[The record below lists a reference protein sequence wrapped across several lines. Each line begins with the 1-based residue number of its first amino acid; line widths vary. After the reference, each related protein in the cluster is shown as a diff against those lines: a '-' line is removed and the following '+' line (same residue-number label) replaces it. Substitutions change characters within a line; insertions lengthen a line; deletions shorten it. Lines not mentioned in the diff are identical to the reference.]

1 MTRYGL
7 RARVISLTLA
17 PTLIIGLLLTAF
29 FSFNRY
35 HDLETQVINSGLNI
49 VEPLAIA
56 SEDGLRNNSREAVR
70 RIISFAHRKNSKF
83 VRSIAV
89 FDYKHDLFVTSN
101 FHPNFESLTFPKQE
115 PIPLLLTSDLR
126 DNTLILRAPVISEAG
141 LTATLEGQSTT
152 PALGYV
158 SIELDLS
165 SLRLQ
170 QYQEIF
176 AAALV
181 LLVGLG
187 LSAVF
192 AYRLMYDV
200 TRPISHMKN
209 MVDRIRRGHLDV
221 RIEGK
226 MHGELDSLKNG
237 INAMAVSLS
246 EYHVEMQHSIDQ
258 ATSDLRETLEQLEI
272 QNVELDIAKKRAQE
286 AARVKSEFLAN
297 MSHEL
302 RTPLNG
308 VIGFTRQM
316 LKTKLTNSQTDY
328 LQTIERSANNLL
340 NIINDILDFSKLE
353 AGKLA
358 LENIPFEFQESL
370 EEVVSLQATSA
381 HEKGLELTLKV
392 DPKIPAGLAGDP
404 LRIQQVLTNLVGNS
418 IKFTERGNIDISVE
432 LRSQRDDVVELQFM
446 VRDTG
451 IGISE
456 RQQAQLFQAF
466 SQADASISRRYGGTG
481 LGLVITQKLV
491 SQMGG
496 EISLT
501 SRLHQGSTFWFT
513 LRLHVTDMPVSDLIE
528 AQTLAQRQL
537 LLIEP
542 NMQAGSILQQM
553 LASEGII
560 VTHRTT
566 LPEEG
571 EHFDYERFNYRSS
584 IKGEYDCYDYVLLN
598 LSPSHENTIGDV
610 EMMVERLMAYA
621 PHVVLG
627 MPSTALALSD
637 HLIQKYQ
644 VHCITK
650 PLSRRK
656 LLQTLAANQEALPI
670 LEPNTPV
677 STDKLPLTVMA
688 VDDNPANLKLITALL
703 KERVEQ
709 VITCSNGED
718 AVAQAEHQ
726 HFDMIL
732 MDIQMP
738 KMDGVTASKAIK
750 KLPLNEQTPVIAV
763 TAHAM
768 LGERDRLL
776 KAGMDD
782 YLTKPIE
789 EHVLQQVLM
798 HWNPNAT
805 VQELEK
811 LDLSVHTTPDVPS
824 TPSASDSQI
833 VIDWPAALKQSANK
847 ASLAKEMLQMLV
859 DYIPEVN
866 SVVEQAL
873 TGDGDEEARE
883 NLIHHVHK
891 LHGSSSYCGVPR
903 LKSICATLEKALRS
917 DASIEEVE
925 PELFELQDEMEKVTE
940 ASAHYLTLN

>member
-7 RARVISLTLA
+7 RARVITLTLA
-17 PTLIIGLLLTAF
+17 PTLIIGLLLSAF

-35 HDLETQVINSGLNI
+35 QDLEGQVVNTGTSII
-49 VEPLAIA
+49 EPLAIA
-56 SEDGLRNNSREAVR
+56 SESGMKLESRESVR
-70 RIISFAHRKNSKF
+70 QLISYAHRKNSKL

-89 FDYKHDLFVTSN
+89 FDERHELFVTSN
-101 FHPNFESLTFPKQE
+101 FHPDFESLTYPKDK
-115 PIPLLLTSDLR
+115 PIPHLSSSNLL
-126 DNTLILRAPVISEAG
+126 DNTLILRTPIIA
-141 LTATLEGQSTT
+141 EGQYINS
-152 PALGYV
+152 ANGQSQANQAIGYIA
-158 SIELDLS
+158 IELDLS

-170 QYQEIF
+170 QYQEVF
-176 AAALV
+176 SAFLV
-181 LLVGLG
+181 LILGLG
-187 LSAVF
+187 LSGVF
-192 AYRLMYDV
+192 AFRLMHDV
-200 TRPISHMKN
+200 TQPITHMKN

-316 LKTKLTNSQTDY
+316 LKTHLSTSQTDY

-340 NIINDILDFSKLE
+340 SIINDILDFSKLE

-358 LENIPFEFQESL
+358 LENIPFEFQASL
-370 EEVVSLQATSA
+370 EEVVNLQATNA
-381 HEKGLELTLKV
+381 HEKGLELTLKI
-392 DPKIPAGLAGDP
+392 DPKVPPGVVGDP
-404 LRIQQVLTNLVGNS
+404 LRIQQILTNLVGNS

-432 LRSQRDDVVELQFM
+432 LRSQSEDSIELQFM

-513 LRLHVTDMPVSDLIE
+513 LRLSTTDMPMTELIE
-528 AQTLAQRQL
+528 TQCLQDKQL

-542 NMQAGSILQQM
+542 NMQAASITQQI
-553 LASEGII
+553 LTQEGLV
-560 VTHRTT
+560 VT
-566 LPEEG
+566 
-571 EHFDYERFNYRSS
+571 YRSVMPDES
-584 IKGEYDCYDYVLLN
+584 TSYDYVLLN
-598 LSPSHENTIGDV
+598 LAANQEYQFDTVSGWAIGAKKIAQNV
-610 EMMVERLMAYA
+610 II
-621 PHVVLG
+621 G
-627 MPSTALALSD
+627 TPSTELALGEQLMKEVD
-637 HLIQKYQ
+637 VQ
-644 VHCITK
+644 CITK
-650 PLSRRK
+650 PLSRKK
-656 LLQTLAANQEALPI
+656 LLQTLISNQAPTLIAPAIETHS
-670 LEPNTPV
+670 EE
-677 STDKLPLTVMA
+677 KLPLTVLA

-703 KERVEQ
+703 KERVET
-709 VITCSNGED
+709 VISCTSGQKAIDKAKETP
-718 AVAQAEHQ
+718 
-726 HFDMIL
+726 FDIIF

-738 KMDGVTASKAIK
+738 QMDGVTACKNIK
-750 KLPLNEQTPVIAV
+750 ELANNANTPVIAV

-768 LGERDRLL
+768 VGERDRLL
-776 KAGMDD
+776 EAGMDD

-789 EHVLQQVLM
+789 EHVLQQVLI
-798 HWNPNAT
+798 HWSPT
-805 VQELEK
+805 SEVEHIEK
-811 LDLSVHTTPDVPS
+811 IDPAHPAVSAEVDNSSV
-824 TPSASDSQI
+824 SDSEANVHKNI
-833 VIDWPAALKQSANK
+833 IIDWQAAMKQAANK
-847 ASLAKEMLQMLV
+847 EDLARDMLQMLV
-859 DYIPEVN
+859 DFIPEVYEAAEKAIED
-866 SVVEQAL
+866 SDYPVEAL
-873 TGDGDEEARE
+873 THI
-883 NLIHHVHK
+883 IHK
-891 LHGSSSYCGVPR
+891 MHGSSSYSGVPR
-903 LKSICATLEKALRS
+903 LKSVCATIEKELRS
-917 DASIEEVE
+917 GTSVEDIE
-925 PELFELQDEMEKVTE
+925 PELFELQDELDKVQAT
-940 ASAHYLTLN
+940 AIHYLKPTKT

>member
-7 RARVISLTLA
+7 RARVITLTLA
-17 PTLIIGLLLTAF
+17 PTLIIGLLLSAF

-35 HDLETQVINSGLNI
+35 HDLETQVVNSGLNI
-49 VEPLAIA
+49 IEPLAIA
-56 SEDGLRNNSREAVR
+56 SEEGLKNNSRESVR
-70 RIISFAHRKNSKF
+70 RIISYAHRKNSKF

-89 FDYKHDLFVTSN
+89 FDYNHELFVTSN
-101 FHPNFESLTFPKQE
+101 FHPNFELLTFPRNE
-115 PIPLLLTSDLR
+115 PIPMLVSSELEG
-126 DNTLILRAPVISEAG
+126 NTLILRAPVIAESG
-141 LTATLEGQSTT
+141 LVATIKGQIAN
-152 PALGYV
+152 PAVGYV
-158 SIELDLS
+158 AIELDLS

-176 AAALV
+176 SACLV
-181 LLVGLG
+181 LLIGLG

-192 AYRLMYDV
+192 AYRLMHDV

-237 INAMAVSLS
+237 INSMAVSLS

-308 VIGFTRQM
+308 VIGFTRQL
-316 LKTKLTNSQTDY
+316 LKTTLTNSQTDY
-328 LQTIERSANNLL
+328 LQTIEKSANNLL

-358 LENIPFEFQESL
+358 LENIPFDFQTSL
-370 EEVVSLQATSA
+370 EEVVNLQATSA
-381 HEKGLELTLKV
+381 HEKGLELTLKI
-392 DPKIPAGLAGDP
+392 DPKIPPGLVGDP

-432 LRSQRDDVVELQFM
+432 LRSQRDDSVELQFM

-456 RQQAQLFQAF
+456 RQQSQLFQAF

-513 LRLHVTDMPVSDLIE
+513 LRLITTDMPVSELLE
-528 AQTLAQRQL
+528 TEVLRRRTL
-537 LLIEP
+537 LLVEP
-542 NMQAGSILQQM
+542 NMQAASVIQQT
-553 LASEGII
+553 LVQEGLI
-560 VTHRTT
+560 VTYRSS
-566 LPEEG
+566 LPEET
-571 EHFDYERFNYRSS
+571 EH
-584 IKGEYDCYDYVLLN
+584 YDYVLLN
-598 LSPSHENTIGDV
+598 LAPNRENDLTSV
-610 EMMVERLMAYA
+610 EAWVEQALRCA
-621 PHVVLG
+621 PHVVVG
-627 MPSTALALSD
+627 TPSTALALSD
-637 HLIQKYQ
+637 HLIQKYPI
-644 VHCITK
+644 HCITK
-650 PLSRRK
+650 PLSRIK
-656 LLQTLAANQEALPI
+656 LLQTLAANQESMPL
-670 LEPNTPV
+670 LESTPEY
-677 STDKLPLTVMA
+677 SETLPLTVMA
-688 VDDNPANLKLITALL
+688 VDDNPANLKLICALL
-703 KERVEQ
+703 QERVER
-709 VITCSNGED
+709 VITCTNGMD
-718 AVAQAEHQ
+718 AVNQAETQ
-726 HFDMIL
+726 HFDIIL

-738 KMDGVTASKAIK
+738 HMDGVTACHAIK
-750 KLPLNEQTPVIAV
+750 QTELNATTPVIAV

-768 LGERDRLL
+768 SGERDRLL
-776 KAGMDD
+776 GAGMDD

-798 HWNPNAT
+798 HWSPHT
-805 VQELEK
+805 KQEELEK
-811 LDLSVHTTPDVPS
+811 LDISSHTLDQT
-824 TPSASDSQI
+824 ASDLNDHAQRTHNTMI
-833 VIDWPAALKQSANK
+833 IDWQAALKQSANK
-847 ASLAKEMLQMLV
+847 QDLARDMLQMLI
-859 DYIPEVN
+859 DSIPEVDTIVE
-866 SVVEQAL
+866 SALKDDHVDVEQ
-873 TGDGDEEARE
+873 
-883 NLIHHVHK
+883 LIHHVHK

-903 LKSICATLEKALRS
+903 LKNICATIEKALRS
-917 DASIEEVE
+917 GSTIEEVE
-925 PELFELQDEMEKVTE
+925 PELFELQDEMEKVV
-940 ASAHYLTLN
+940 ASAKPYLES

>member
-7 RARVISLTLA
+7 RARVITLTLA
-17 PTLIIGLLLTAF
+17 PTLIIGLLLSAF

-35 HDLETQVINSGLNI
+35 HDLEKQVINSGLSI
-49 VEPLAIA
+49 IEPLAIA
-56 SEDGLRNNSREAVR
+56 SEEGLKNNSRESVR
-70 RIISFAHRKNSKF
+70 RIISYAHRKNSKF

-89 FDYKHDLFVTSN
+89 FDYNHDLFVTSN
-101 FHPNFESLTFPKQE
+101 FHPNFESLTFPRNE
-115 PIPLLLTSDLR
+115 PIPLLVTSDLHE
-126 DNTLILRAPVISEAG
+126 NTLILRAPIIAESGLIS
-141 LTATLEGQSTT
+141 TPKGQDTN
-152 PALGYV
+152 PALGYIAV
-158 SIELDLS
+158 ELDLS

-176 AAALV
+176 SAFLV
-181 LLVGLG
+181 LLSGLG

-192 AYRLMYDV
+192 AYRLMHDV

-316 LKTKLTNSQTDY
+316 LKTKLTNSQADY
-328 LQTIERSANNLL
+328 LQTIEKSANNLL

-358 LENIPFEFQESL
+358 LENIPFEFQETL

-392 DPKIPAGLAGDP
+392 DPKIPAGLVGDP

-432 LRSQRDDVVELQFM
+432 LRSQKEDAVELQFM

-513 LRLHVTDMPVSDLIE
+513 LRLNSTDMPVSDLLE
-528 AQTLAQRQL
+528 TQVLRQRTL
-537 LLIEP
+537 LLVEP
-542 NMQAGSILQQM
+542 NMQAASVTQQT
-553 LASEGII
+553 LVQEGLI
-560 VTHRTT
+560 VT
-566 LPEEG
+566 
-571 EHFDYERFNYRSS
+571 YRSS
-584 IKGEYDCYDYVLLN
+584 IPEEASQFDYVLLN
-598 LSPSHENTIGDV
+598 LAPNKTNEAELV
-610 EMMVERLMAYA
+610 EQWVKQAQQCA
-621 PHVVLG
+621 PQVVVG
-627 MPSTALALSD
+627 IPSTALALSD
-637 HLIQKYQ
+637 HLIQTHH

-656 LLQTLAANQEALPI
+656 LLQTLAANQESLPMVEI
-670 LEPNTPV
+670 EPAYNET
-677 STDKLPLTVMA
+677 LPLTVMA
-688 VDDNPANLKLITALL
+688 VDDNPANLKLISALL
-703 KERVEQ
+703 QERVEK
-709 VITCSNGED
+709 VVTCTNGLD
-718 AVAQAEHQ
+718 AVAQAETQ
-726 HFDMIL
+726 HFDIIL

-738 KMDGVTASKAIK
+738 HMDGVTACGKIK
-750 KLPLNEQTPVIAV
+750 QTELNANTPVIAV

-768 LGERDRLL
+768 SGERDRLL
-776 KAGMDD
+776 GAGMDD

-798 HWNPNAT
+798 HWNPNT
-805 VQELEK
+805 TESEMEK
-811 LDLSVHTTPDVPS
+811 LDLPPDVEPS
-824 TPSASDSQI
+824 ELSSSAVIEHDNI
-833 VIDWPAALKQSANK
+833 IIDWQAALKQSANK
-847 ASLAKEMLQMLV
+847 EDLARDMLQMLI
-859 DYIPEVN
+859 DFIPEVSN
-866 SVVEQAL
+866 VVEAAL
-873 TGDGDEEARE
+873 EEDDFDSE
-883 NLIHHVHK
+883 TLIHHVHK

-903 LKSICATLEKALRS
+903 LKKVCATIEKALRS
-917 DASIEEVE
+917 GASLEDIE
-925 PELFELQDEMEKVTE
+925 PELFELQDEMEKVT
-940 ASAHYLTLN
+940 ASAAPYLDS

>member
-7 RARVISLTLA
+7 RARVITLTLA
-17 PTLIIGLLLTAF
+17 PTLIIGLLLSAF

-35 HDLETQVINSGLNI
+35 HDLEKQVINSGLSI
-49 VEPLAIA
+49 IEPLAIA
-56 SEDGLRNNSREAVR
+56 SEEGLKNNSRESVR
-70 RIISFAHRKNSKF
+70 RIISYAHRKNSKF

-89 FDYKHDLFVTSN
+89 FDYNHDLFVTSN
-101 FHPNFESLTFPKQE
+101 FHPNFESLTFPRNE
-115 PIPLLLTSDLR
+115 PIPLLVTSDLQE
-126 DNTLILRAPVISEAG
+126 NTLILRAPIIAESGLIS
-141 LTATLEGQSTT
+141 TPKGQDTN
-152 PALGYV
+152 PALGYIAV
-158 SIELDLS
+158 ELDLS

-176 AAALV
+176 SAFLV
-181 LLVGLG
+181 LLSGLG

-192 AYRLMYDV
+192 AYRLMHDV

-316 LKTKLTNSQTDY
+316 LKTKLTNSQADY
-328 LQTIERSANNLL
+328 LQTIEKSANNLL

-358 LENIPFEFQESL
+358 LENIPFEFQETL

-392 DPKIPAGLAGDP
+392 DPKIPAGLVGDP

-432 LRSQRDDVVELQFM
+432 LRSQKEDAVELQFM

-513 LRLHVTDMPVSDLIE
+513 LRLNSTDMPVSDLLE
-528 AQTLAQRQL
+528 TQVLRQRTL
-537 LLIEP
+537 LLVEP
-542 NMQAGSILQQM
+542 NMQAASVTQQT
-553 LASEGII
+553 LVQEGLI
-560 VTHRTT
+560 VT
-566 LPEEG
+566 
-571 EHFDYERFNYRSS
+571 YRSS
-584 IKGEYDCYDYVLLN
+584 IPEEASQFDYVLLN
-598 LSPSHENTIGDV
+598 LAPNKTNEAELV
-610 EMMVERLMAYA
+610 EQWVKQAQQCA
-621 PHVVLG
+621 PQVVVG
-627 MPSTALALSD
+627 IPSTALALSD
-637 HLIQKYQ
+637 HLIQTHH

-656 LLQTLAANQEALPI
+656 LLQTLAANQESLPMI
-670 LEPNTPV
+670 EIEPAYNET
-677 STDKLPLTVMA
+677 LPLTVMA
-688 VDDNPANLKLITALL
+688 VDDNPANLKLISALL
-703 KERVEQ
+703 QERVEK
-709 VITCSNGED
+709 VVTCTNGLD
-718 AVAQAEHQ
+718 AVTQAETQ
-726 HFDMIL
+726 HFDIIL

-738 KMDGVTASKAIK
+738 HMDGVTACGKIK
-750 KLPLNEQTPVIAV
+750 QTELNANTPVIAV

-768 LGERDRLL
+768 SGERDRLL
-776 KAGMDD
+776 GAGMDD

-798 HWNPNAT
+798 HWNPNT
-805 VQELEK
+805 TESEMEK
-811 LDLSVHTTPDVPS
+811 LDLPTGVEPS
-824 TPSASDSQI
+824 ELSSSAVIEHDNI
-833 VIDWPAALKQSANK
+833 IIDWQAALKQSANK
-847 ASLAKEMLQMLV
+847 EDLARDMLQMLI
-859 DYIPEVN
+859 DFIPEVSN
-866 SVVEQAL
+866 VVEAAL
-873 TGDGDEEARE
+873 EEDDFDSE
-883 NLIHHVHK
+883 TLVHHVHK

-903 LKSICATLEKALRS
+903 LKKVCATIEKALRS
-917 DASIEEVE
+917 GASLEDIE
-925 PELFELQDEMEKVTE
+925 PELFELQDEMEKVT
-940 ASAHYLTLN
+940 ASAAPYLDS

>member
-7 RARVISLTLA
+7 RARVITLTLA
-17 PTLIIGLLLTAF
+17 PTLIIGLLLSAF
-29 FSFNRY
+29 FSYNRY
-35 HDLETQVINSGLNI
+35 HDLETQVISSGLSI
-49 VEPLAIA
+49 IEPLAIA
-56 SEDGLRNNSREAVR
+56 SEDGIKNNSRESVR

-89 FDYKHDLFVTSN
+89 FDYNHELFVTSN
-101 FHPNFESLTFPKQE
+101 FHPNFHLLTFPPE
-115 PIPLLLTSDLR
+115 LPIPLVVSSDL
-126 DNTLILRAPVISEAG
+126 NENILILRAPIISETGVLDASQDKV
-141 LTATLEGQSTT
+141 AN
-152 PALGYV
+152 AAIGYV
-158 SIELDLS
+158 AIELDLS

-176 AAALV
+176 LAFLV
-181 LLVGLG
+181 LLIGLG
-187 LSAVF
+187 LSSVF

-237 INAMAVSLS
+237 INSMAVSLS

-316 LKTKLTNSQTDY
+316 LKTTLTNSQTDY

-358 LENIPFEFQESL
+358 LENIPFDFQSSL

-381 HEKGLELTLKV
+381 HEKGLELTLKI
-392 DPKIPAGLAGDP
+392 DPKIPAGLIGDP

-432 LRSQRDDVVELQFM
+432 MRSQKEDAVELQFM

-491 SQMGG
+491 SHMGG

-513 LRLHVTDMPVSDLIE
+513 LRLNTTDMPVSDLLE
-528 AQTLAQRQL
+528 TQLLQHQSL

-542 NMQAGSILQQM
+542 NMQAASVIQQTLVQEGLQ
-553 LASEGII
+553 
-560 VTHRTT
+560 VTYRST
-566 LPEEG
+566 LPEEL
-571 EHFDYERFNYRSS
+571 ER
-584 IKGEYDCYDYVLLN
+584 YDYVLLN
-598 LSPSHENTIGDV
+598 LSPGRENETSTV
-610 EMMVERLMAYA
+610 EGWVEHALLCA
-621 PHVVLG
+621 PHVVVG
-627 MPSTALALSD
+627 TPSTTLALSD

-644 VHCITK
+644 IHCITK

-656 LLQTLAANQEALPI
+656 LLQTLAANQE
-670 LEPNTPV
+670 
-677 STDKLPLTVMA
+677 SLPLPAELTYERERLPLRVMA
-688 VDDNPANLKLITALL
+688 VDDNPANLKLISALL
-703 KERVEQ
+703 NERVES
-709 VITCSNGED
+709 VITCTNGAD
-718 AVAQAEHQ
+718 AVKQAETQ
-726 HFDMIL
+726 HFDIIL

-738 KMDGVTASKAIK
+738 HMDGVTACSKIK
-750 KLPLNEQTPVIAV
+750 QTELNSDTPVIAV

-768 LGERDRLL
+768 TGERDRLL
-776 KAGMDD
+776 GAGMDD

-798 HWNPNAT
+798 HWNPNT
-805 VQELEK
+805 KQSELEK
-811 LDLSVHTTPDVPS
+811 LDIAPAQL
-824 TPSASDSQI
+824 ASEQAATSEI
-833 VIDWPAALKQSANK
+833 EHSNIIIDWQAALKQSANK
-847 ASLAKEMLQMLV
+847 EDLARDMLQMLV
-859 DYIPEVN
+859 DYIPEV
-866 SVVEQAL
+866 SAL
-873 TGDGDEEARE
+873 VEEALEERVDSE
-883 NLIHHVHK
+883 ELIHHVHK

-903 LKSICATLEKALRS
+903 LKKVCATIEQALRS
-917 DASIEEVE
+917 GTSIEEIE
-925 PELFELQDEMEKVTE
+925 PELFELQDEMEKVT
-940 ASAHYLTLN
+940 ASAAPYLK

>member
-7 RARVISLTLA
+7 RARVITLTLA
-17 PTLIIGLLLTAF
+17 PTLIIGLLLSAF

-35 HDLETQVINSGLNI
+35 HDLEKQVINSGLSI
-49 VEPLAIA
+49 IEPLAIA
-56 SEDGLRNNSREAVR
+56 SEEGLKNNSRESVR
-70 RIISFAHRKNSKF
+70 RIISYAHRKNSKF

-89 FDYKHDLFVTSN
+89 FDYNHDLFVTSN
-101 FHPNFESLTFPKQE
+101 FHPNFESLTFPRNE
-115 PIPLLLTSDLR
+115 PIPLLVTSDLQE
-126 DNTLILRAPVISEAG
+126 NTLILRAPIIAESGLIS
-141 LTATLEGQSTT
+141 TPKGQDTN
-152 PALGYV
+152 PALGYIAV
-158 SIELDLS
+158 ELDLS

-176 AAALV
+176 SAFLV
-181 LLVGLG
+181 LLSGLG

-192 AYRLMYDV
+192 AYRLMHDV

-316 LKTKLTNSQTDY
+316 LKTKLTNSQADY
-328 LQTIERSANNLL
+328 LQTIEKSANNLL

-358 LENIPFEFQESL
+358 LENIPFEFQETL

-392 DPKIPAGLAGDP
+392 DPKIPAGLVGDP

-432 LRSQRDDVVELQFM
+432 LRSQKEDAVELQFM

-513 LRLHVTDMPVSDLIE
+513 LRLNSTDMPVSDLLE
-528 AQTLAQRQL
+528 TQVLRQRTL
-537 LLIEP
+537 LLVEP
-542 NMQAGSILQQM
+542 NMQAASVTQQT
-553 LASEGII
+553 LVQEGLI
-560 VTHRTT
+560 VT
-566 LPEEG
+566 
-571 EHFDYERFNYRSS
+571 YRSS
-584 IKGEYDCYDYVLLN
+584 IPEEASQFDYVLLN
-598 LSPSHENTIGDV
+598 LAPNKTNEAELV
-610 EMMVERLMAYA
+610 EQWVKQAQQCA
-621 PHVVLG
+621 PQVVVG
-627 MPSTALALSD
+627 IPSTALALSD
-637 HLIQKYQ
+637 HLIQTHH

-656 LLQTLAANQEALPI
+656 LLQTLAANQESLPMVEI
-670 LEPNTPV
+670 EPAYNET
-677 STDKLPLTVMA
+677 LPLTVMA
-688 VDDNPANLKLITALL
+688 VDDNPANLKLISALL
-703 KERVEQ
+703 QERVEK
-709 VITCSNGED
+709 VVTCTNGLD
-718 AVAQAEHQ
+718 AVAQAETQ
-726 HFDMIL
+726 HFDIIL

-738 KMDGVTASKAIK
+738 HMDGVTACGKIK
-750 KLPLNEQTPVIAV
+750 QTERNANTPVIAV

-768 LGERDRLL
+768 SGERDRLL
-776 KAGMDD
+776 GAGMDD

-798 HWNPNAT
+798 HWNPNT
-805 VQELEK
+805 TESEMEK
-811 LDLSVHTTPDVPS
+811 LDLPPDVEPS
-824 TPSASDSQI
+824 EHSSSAVIEHDNI
-833 VIDWPAALKQSANK
+833 IIDWQAALKQSANK
-847 ASLAKEMLQMLV
+847 EDLARDMLQMLV
-859 DYIPEVN
+859 DFIPEVS
-866 SVVEQAL
+866 SVVEAVL
-873 TGDGDEEARE
+873 EEDDFDSE
-883 NLIHHVHK
+883 TLVHHVHK

-903 LKSICATLEKALRS
+903 LKKVCATIEKALRS
-917 DASIEEVE
+917 GASLEDIE
-925 PELFELQDEMEKVTE
+925 PELFELQDEMEKVT
-940 ASAHYLTLN
+940 ASAAPYLDS

>member
-7 RARVISLTLA
+7 RARVITLTLA
-17 PTLIIGLLLTAF
+17 PTLIIGLLLSAF

-35 HDLETQVINSGLNI
+35 QDLEGQVVNTGTSII
-49 VEPLAIA
+49 EPLAIA
-56 SEDGLRNNSREAVR
+56 SESGMKLESRESVR
-70 RIISFAHRKNSKF
+70 QLISYAHRKNSKL

-89 FDYKHDLFVTSN
+89 FDERHELFVTSN
-101 FHPNFESLTFPKQE
+101 FHPDFESLTYPKDK
-115 PIPLLLTSDLR
+115 PIPHLSSSNLL
-126 DNTLILRAPVISEAG
+126 DNTLILRTPIIA
-141 LTATLEGQSTT
+141 EGQYINS
-152 PALGYV
+152 ANGQSQANQAIGYIA
-158 SIELDLS
+158 IELDLS

-170 QYQEIF
+170 QYQEVF
-176 AAALV
+176 SAFLV
-181 LLVGLG
+181 LILGLG
-187 LSAVF
+187 LSGVF
-192 AYRLMYDV
+192 AFRLMHDV
-200 TRPISHMKN
+200 TQPITHMKN

-246 EYHVEMQHSIDQ
+246 EYHVEVQHSIDQ

-316 LKTKLTNSQTDY
+316 LKTHLSTSQTDY

-340 NIINDILDFSKLE
+340 SIINDILDFSKLE

-358 LENIPFEFQESL
+358 LENIPFEFQASL
-370 EEVVSLQATSA
+370 EEVVNLQATNA
-381 HEKGLELTLKV
+381 HEKGLELTLKI
-392 DPKIPAGLAGDP
+392 DPKVPPGVVGDP
-404 LRIQQVLTNLVGNS
+404 LRIQQILTNLVGNS

-432 LRSQRDDVVELQFM
+432 LRSQTEDSIELQFM

-513 LRLHVTDMPVSDLIE
+513 LRLSSTDMPMTELIE
-528 AQTLAQRQL
+528 TQCLQDKQL

-542 NMQAGSILQQM
+542 NMQAASITQQI
-553 LASEGII
+553 LTQEGLV
-560 VTHRTT
+560 VT
-566 LPEEG
+566 
-571 EHFDYERFNYRSS
+571 YRSVMPDES
-584 IKGEYDCYDYVLLN
+584 TSYDYVLLN
-598 LSPSHENTIGDV
+598 LAANQEYQFDTVSGWAIGAKKIAQNV
-610 EMMVERLMAYA
+610 II
-621 PHVVLG
+621 G
-627 MPSTALALSD
+627 TPSTELALGEQLMKEVD
-637 HLIQKYQ
+637 VQ
-644 VHCITK
+644 CITK
-650 PLSRRK
+650 PLSRKK
-656 LLQTLAANQEALPI
+656 LLQTLVSNQAPTLIAPAIETHS
-670 LEPNTPV
+670 EE
-677 STDKLPLTVMA
+677 KLPLTVLA

-703 KERVEQ
+703 KERVET
-709 VITCSNGED
+709 VISCTSGQ
-718 AVAQAEHQ
+718 QAIDKATET
-726 HFDMIL
+726 HFDIVF

-738 KMDGVTASKAIK
+738 QMDGVTACQNIK
-750 KLPLNEQTPVIAV
+750 KLANNANTPVIAV

-768 LGERDRLL
+768 IGERDRLL
-776 KAGMDD
+776 AAGMDD

-789 EHVLQQVLM
+789 EHVLQQVLI
-798 HWNPNAT
+798 HWSST
-805 VQELEK
+805 SEVEHIEK
-811 LDLSVHTTPDVPS
+811 IDPAHPAVS
-824 TPSASDSQI
+824 TEIDSSQI
-833 VIDWPAALKQSANK
+833 SETEANEHKNIIIDWQAAMKQAANK
-847 ASLAKEMLQMLV
+847 EDLARDMLKMLV
-859 DYIPEVN
+859 DFIPEVYEAADKAIED
-866 SVVEQAL
+866 SDYPVEQ
-873 TGDGDEEARE
+873 
-883 NLIHHVHK
+883 LIHIIHK
-891 LHGSSSYCGVPR
+891 MHGSSSYSGVPR
-903 LKSICATLEKALRS
+903 LKSVCATIEKELRS
-917 DASIEEVE
+917 GTSVEDIE
-925 PELFELQDEMEKVTE
+925 PELFELQDELDKVQAT
-940 ASAHYLTLN
+940 AIHYLKPAKR

>member
-7 RARVISLTLA
+7 RARVITLTLA
-17 PTLIIGLLLTAF
+17 PTLIIGLLLSAF

-35 HDLETQVINSGLNI
+35 QDLEGQVVNTGTSII
-49 VEPLAIA
+49 EPLAIA
-56 SEDGLRNNSREAVR
+56 SESGMQLESRESVR
-70 RIISFAHRKNSKF
+70 QLISYAHRKNSKL

-89 FDYKHDLFVTSN
+89 FDERHELFVTSN
-101 FHPNFESLTFPKQE
+101 FHPDFESLTYPKDK
-115 PIPLLLTSDLR
+115 PIPHLSSSDLL
-126 DNTLILRAPVISEAG
+126 DNTLILRTPIIA
-141 LTATLEGQSTT
+141 EGQYINS
-152 PALGYV
+152 ANGQSQANQAIGYIA
-158 SIELDLS
+158 IELDLS

-170 QYQEIF
+170 QYQEVF
-176 AAALV
+176 SAFLV
-181 LLVGLG
+181 LILGLG
-187 LSAVF
+187 LSGVF
-192 AYRLMYDV
+192 AFRLMHDV
-200 TRPISHMKN
+200 TQPITHMKN

-316 LKTKLTNSQTDY
+316 LKTHLSNSQTDY

-340 NIINDILDFSKLE
+340 SIINDILDFSKLE

-358 LENIPFEFQESL
+358 LENIPFEFQASL
-370 EEVVSLQATSA
+370 EEVVNLQATNA
-381 HEKGLELTLKV
+381 HEKGLELTLKI
-392 DPKIPAGLAGDP
+392 DPKVPAGVVGDP
-404 LRIQQVLTNLVGNS
+404 LRIQQILTNLVGNS

-432 LRSQRDDVVELQFM
+432 LRSQSEDNIELQFM

-513 LRLHVTDMPVSDLIE
+513 LRLSTTDMPMTELIE
-528 AQTLAQRQL
+528 TQCLQDKQL

-542 NMQAGSILQQM
+542 NMQAASITQQI
-553 LASEGII
+553 LTQEGLV
-560 VTHRTT
+560 VT
-566 LPEEG
+566 
-571 EHFDYERFNYRSS
+571 YRSVMPDES
-584 IKGEYDCYDYVLLN
+584 TSYDYVLLN
-598 LSPSHENTIGDV
+598 LAANQDYQFDTVSGWAIGAKKIAQNV
-610 EMMVERLMAYA
+610 II
-621 PHVVLG
+621 G
-627 MPSTALALSD
+627 TPSTELALGEQLMKEVD
-637 HLIQKYQ
+637 VQ
-644 VHCITK
+644 CITK
-650 PLSRRK
+650 PLSRKK
-656 LLQTLAANQEALPI
+656 LLQTLVSNQAPTLIAPAIETHS
-670 LEPNTPV
+670 EE
-677 STDKLPLTVMA
+677 KLPLTVMA

-703 KERVEQ
+703 KERVET
-709 VITCSNGED
+709 VISCTSGQ
-718 AVAQAEHQ
+718 QAIDKATETQ
-726 HFDMIL
+726 FDIIF

-738 KMDGVTASKAIK
+738 QMDGVTACQNIK
-750 KLPLNEQTPVIAV
+750 KLANNANTPVIAV

-768 LGERDRLL
+768 TGERDRLL
-776 KAGMDD
+776 EAGMDD

-789 EHVLQQVLM
+789 EHVLQQVLI
-798 HWNPNAT
+798 HWSPTSEVEHIEKINPDHPA
-805 VQELEK
+805 V
-811 LDLSVHTTPDVPS
+811 
-824 TPSASDSQI
+824 SAEVDNNPVSESNSSEHKNI
-833 VIDWPAALKQSANK
+833 IIDWQAAMKQAANK
-847 ASLAKEMLQMLV
+847 EDLARDMLQMLV
-859 DYIPEVN
+859 DFIPEVYDAAEKAIEDTDYP
-866 SVVEQAL
+866 VEQ
-873 TGDGDEEARE
+873 
-883 NLIHHVHK
+883 LIHIIHK
-891 LHGSSSYCGVPR
+891 MHGSSSYSGVPR
-903 LKSICATLEKALRS
+903 LKSVCATIEKELRS
-917 DASIEEVE
+917 GTSIEDIE
-925 PELFELQDEMEKVTE
+925 PELFELQDELDKVQAT
-940 ASAHYLTLN
+940 AVHYLKPTSD

>member
-7 RARVISLTLA
+7 RARVITLTLA
-17 PTLIIGLLLTAF
+17 PTLIIGLLLSAF

-35 HDLETQVINSGLNI
+35 QDLEGQVVNTGTSII
-49 VEPLAIA
+49 EPLAIA
-56 SEDGLRNNSREAVR
+56 SESGMQLESRESVR
-70 RIISFAHRKNSKF
+70 QLISYAHRKNSKL

-89 FDYKHDLFVTSN
+89 FDERHELFVTSN
-101 FHPNFESLTFPKQE
+101 FHPDFESLTYPKDK
-115 PIPLLLTSDLR
+115 PIPHLSSSDLL
-126 DNTLILRAPVISEAG
+126 DNTLILRTPIIA
-141 LTATLEGQSTT
+141 EGQYINS
-152 PALGYV
+152 ANGQSQANQAIGYIA
-158 SIELDLS
+158 IELDLS

-170 QYQEIF
+170 QYQEVF
-176 AAALV
+176 SAFLV
-181 LLVGLG
+181 LILGLG
-187 LSAVF
+187 LSGVF
-192 AYRLMYDV
+192 AFRLMHDV
-200 TRPISHMKN
+200 TQPITHMKN

-316 LKTKLTNSQTDY
+316 LKTHLSNSQTDY

-340 NIINDILDFSKLE
+340 SIINDILDFSKLE

-358 LENIPFEFQESL
+358 LENIPFEFQASL
-370 EEVVSLQATSA
+370 EEVVNLQATNA
-381 HEKGLELTLKV
+381 HEKGLELTLKI
-392 DPKIPAGLAGDP
+392 DPKVPAGVVGDP
-404 LRIQQVLTNLVGNS
+404 LRIQQILTNLVGNS

-432 LRSQRDDVVELQFM
+432 LRSQSEDNIELQFM

-513 LRLHVTDMPVSDLIE
+513 LRLSTTDMPMTELIE
-528 AQTLAQRQL
+528 TQCLQDKQL

-542 NMQAGSILQQM
+542 NMQAASITQQI
-553 LASEGII
+553 LTQEGLV
-560 VTHRTT
+560 VT
-566 LPEEG
+566 
-571 EHFDYERFNYRSS
+571 YRSVMPDES
-584 IKGEYDCYDYVLLN
+584 TSYDYVLLN
-598 LSPSHENTIGDV
+598 LAANQDYQFDTVSGWAIGAKKIAQNV
-610 EMMVERLMAYA
+610 II
-621 PHVVLG
+621 G
-627 MPSTALALSD
+627 TPSTELALGEQLMKEVD
-637 HLIQKYQ
+637 VQ
-644 VHCITK
+644 CITK
-650 PLSRRK
+650 PLSRKK
-656 LLQTLAANQEALPI
+656 LLQTLVSNQAPTLIAPAIETHS
-670 LEPNTPV
+670 EE
-677 STDKLPLTVMA
+677 KLPLTVMA

-703 KERVEQ
+703 KERVET
-709 VITCSNGED
+709 VISCTSGQ
-718 AVAQAEHQ
+718 QAIDKATETQ
-726 HFDMIL
+726 FDIIF

-738 KMDGVTASKAIK
+738 QMDGVTACQNIK
-750 KLPLNEQTPVIAV
+750 KLANNANTPVIAV

-768 LGERDRLL
+768 TGERDRLL
-776 KAGMDD
+776 EAGMDD

-789 EHVLQQVLM
+789 EHVLQQVLI
-798 HWNPNAT
+798 HWSPTSEVEHIEKINPDHPAVSAEIDNSQ
-805 VQELEK
+805 VSESNV
-811 LDLSVHTTPDVPS
+811 SVHKN
-824 TPSASDSQI
+824 I
-833 VIDWPAALKQSANK
+833 IIDWQAAMKQAANK
-847 ASLAKEMLQMLV
+847 EDLARDMLQMLV
-859 DYIPEVN
+859 DFIPEVYDAAEKAIEDTDYP
-866 SVVEQAL
+866 VDQ
-873 TGDGDEEARE
+873 
-883 NLIHHVHK
+883 LIHIIHK
-891 LHGSSSYCGVPR
+891 MHGSSSYSGVPR
-903 LKSICATLEKALRS
+903 LKSVCATIEKELRS
-917 DASIEEVE
+917 GTSIEDIE
-925 PELFELQDEMEKVTE
+925 PELFELQDELDKVQAT
-940 ASAHYLTLN
+940 AIHYLKPASN

>member
-542 NMQAGSILQQM
+542 NMQAASIVQNM
-553 LASEGII
+553 LTREGLS
-560 VTHRTT
+560 VT
-566 LPEEG
+566 
-571 EHFDYERFNYRSS
+571 YRSS
-584 IKGEYDCYDYVLLN
+584 MPEEAASYDYVLLN
-598 LSPSHENTIGDV
+598 LAPSQDNTVSEV
-610 EMMVERLMAYA
+610 EALVERAMAYA

-703 KERVEQ
+703 KERVER

>member
-7 RARVISLTLA
+7 RARVITLTLA
-17 PTLIIGLLLTAF
+17 PTLIIGLLLSAF

-35 HDLETQVINSGLNI
+35 QDLEGQVVNTGTSII
-49 VEPLAIA
+49 EPLAIA
-56 SEDGLRNNSREAVR
+56 SESGMQLESRESVR
-70 RIISFAHRKNSKF
+70 QLISYAHRKNSKL

-89 FDYKHDLFVTSN
+89 FDDRHELFVTSN
-101 FHPNFESLTFPKQE
+101 FHPDFESLTYPKDK
-115 PIPLLLTSDLR
+115 PIPHLSSSDLL
-126 DNTLILRAPVISEAG
+126 DNTLILRTPIIA
-141 LTATLEGQSTT
+141 EGQYINS
-152 PALGYV
+152 ANGQSQANQAIGYIA
-158 SIELDLS
+158 IELDLS

-170 QYQEIF
+170 QYQEVF
-176 AAALV
+176 SAFLV
-181 LLVGLG
+181 LILGLG
-187 LSAVF
+187 LSGVF
-192 AYRLMYDV
+192 AFRLMHDV
-200 TRPISHMKN
+200 TQPITHMKN

-316 LKTKLTNSQTDY
+316 LKTHLSNSQTDY

-340 NIINDILDFSKLE
+340 SIINDILDFSKLE

-358 LENIPFEFQESL
+358 LENIPFEFQASL
-370 EEVVSLQATSA
+370 EEVVNLQATNA
-381 HEKGLELTLKV
+381 HEKGLELTLKI
-392 DPKIPAGLAGDP
+392 DPKVPAGVVGDP
-404 LRIQQVLTNLVGNS
+404 LRIQQILTNLVGNS

-432 LRSQRDDVVELQFM
+432 LRSQSEDNIELQFM

-513 LRLHVTDMPVSDLIE
+513 LRLSTTDMPMTELIE
-528 AQTLAQRQL
+528 TQCLQDKQL

-542 NMQAGSILQQM
+542 NMQAASITQQI
-553 LASEGII
+553 LTQEGLV
-560 VTHRTT
+560 VT
-566 LPEEG
+566 
-571 EHFDYERFNYRSS
+571 YRSVMPDES
-584 IKGEYDCYDYVLLN
+584 TSYDYVLLN
-598 LSPSHENTIGDV
+598 LAANQDYQFDTVSGWAIGAKKIAQNV
-610 EMMVERLMAYA
+610 II
-621 PHVVLG
+621 G
-627 MPSTALALSD
+627 TPSTELALGEQLMKEVD
-637 HLIQKYQ
+637 VQ
-644 VHCITK
+644 CITK
-650 PLSRRK
+650 PLSRKK
-656 LLQTLAANQEALPI
+656 LLQTLVSNQAPTLIAPAIETHS
-670 LEPNTPV
+670 EE
-677 STDKLPLTVMA
+677 KLPLTVMA

-703 KERVEQ
+703 KERVET
-709 VITCSNGED
+709 VISCTSGQ
-718 AVAQAEHQ
+718 QAIDKATETQ
-726 HFDMIL
+726 FDIIF

-738 KMDGVTASKAIK
+738 QMDGVTACQNIK
-750 KLPLNEQTPVIAV
+750 KLANNANTPVIAV

-768 LGERDRLL
+768 TGERDRLL
-776 KAGMDD
+776 EAGMDD

-789 EHVLQQVLM
+789 EHVLQQVLI
-798 HWNPNAT
+798 HWSPTSEVEHIEKINPDHPA
-805 VQELEK
+805 V
-811 LDLSVHTTPDVPS
+811 
-824 TPSASDSQI
+824 SAEVDNNPVSESNSSEHKNI
-833 VIDWPAALKQSANK
+833 IIDWQAAMKQAANK
-847 ASLAKEMLQMLV
+847 EDLARDMLQMLV
-859 DYIPEVN
+859 DFIPEVYDAAEKAIEDTDYP
-866 SVVEQAL
+866 VEQ
-873 TGDGDEEARE
+873 
-883 NLIHHVHK
+883 LIHIIHK
-891 LHGSSSYCGVPR
+891 MHGSSSYSGVPR
-903 LKSICATLEKALRS
+903 LKSVCATIEKELRS
-917 DASIEEVE
+917 GTSIEDIE
-925 PELFELQDEMEKVTE
+925 PELFELQDELDKVQAT
-940 ASAHYLTLN
+940 AIHYLKPASD

>member
-7 RARVISLTLA
+7 RARVITLTLA
-17 PTLIIGLLLTAF
+17 PTLIIGLLLSAL

-35 HDLETQVINSGLNI
+35 HDLETQVQNAGASII
-49 VEPLAIA
+49 EPLAIA
-56 SEDGLRNNSREAVR
+56 SEEALKNQSRESVR
-70 RIISFAHRKNSKF
+70 RIISYAHRKNSKF

-89 FDYKHDLFVTSN
+89 FDARHELFVTSN
-101 FHPNFESLTFPKQE
+101 FHPNFEALMYPKNE
-115 PIPLLLTSDLR
+115 PIPVLSSAELD
-126 DNTLILRAPVISEAG
+126 DNTLILRTPILAESRLVEDSLNA
-141 LTATLEGQSTT
+141 QST
-152 PALGYV
+152 PVLGYIA
-158 SIELDLS
+158 IELDLS

-176 AAALV
+176 SACLV
-181 LLVGLG
+181 LIMGLI
-187 LSAVF
+187 LSGVF
-192 AYRLMYDV
+192 AFRLMHDV
-200 TRPISHMKN
+200 TRPITHMKN

-221 RIEGK
+221 RIEGT
-226 MHGELDSLKNG
+226 MHGELDSLKKG

-316 LKTKLTNSQTDY
+316 LKTQLTNSQADY
-328 LQTIERSANNLL
+328 LQTIEKSANNLL
-340 NIINDILDFSKLE
+340 KIINDILDFSKLE

-358 LENIPFEFQESL
+358 LENIPFEFQETL
-370 EEVVSLQATSA
+370 EEVVNLQATSA
-381 HEKGLELTLKV
+381 HEKGLEITLKV
-392 DPKIPAGLAGDP
+392 DPKIPAGLVGDP

-432 LRSQRDDVVELQFM
+432 MRSQRDDLVELQFM

-513 LRLHVTDMPVSDLIE
+513 LRLHITDMPMSDWLDP
-528 AQTLAQRQL
+528 QVLSTKQL
-537 LLIEP
+537 LLVEP
-542 NMQAGSILQQM
+542 NMQAASIVQQQ
-553 LASEGII
+553 LVQAGVA
-560 VTHRTT
+560 VTYRSAM
-566 LPEEG
+566 PEESD
-571 EHFDYERFNYRSS
+571 HF
-584 IKGEYDCYDYVLLN
+584 DYVLLN
-598 LSPSHENTIGDV
+598 LSPSTETNLELVHQWVQRATAMTSHVIIGT
-610 EMMVERLMAYA
+610 
-621 PHVVLG
+621 
-627 MPSTALALSD
+627 PSTELALADQLMK
-637 HLIQKYQ
+637 QYPVQ
-644 VHCITK
+644 CITK
-650 PLSRRK
+650 PLSRKK
-656 LLQTLAANQEALPI
+656 LLQTLIAHQPAVIEAPLP
-670 LEPNTPV
+670 LPV
-677 STDKLPLTVMA
+677 VHEDKLPLTVMA

-703 KERVEQ
+703 QERVDS
-709 VITCSNGED
+709 VVACDNGQSAID
-718 AVAQAEHQ
+718 QARQ
-726 HFDMIL
+726 RHFDIIL

-738 KMDGVTASKAIK
+738 HMDGVTACKEIK
-750 KLPLNEQTPVIAV
+750 KIELNQTTPVIAV

-768 LGERDRLL
+768 PGERDRLL

-789 EHVLQQVLM
+789 EHILQQVLV
-798 HWNPNAT
+798 HWSPDSLLQN
-805 VQELEK
+805 VHK
-811 LDLSVHTTPDVPS
+811 LDLPDPTAFEQVTQPA
-824 TPSASDSQI
+824 TGEPQHNNII
-833 VIDWPAALKQSANK
+833 VDWQAALKQAANK
-847 ASLAKEMLQMLV
+847 EDLAREMLGMLV
-859 DYIPEVN
+859 DSIPEINQVIDM
-866 SVVEQAL
+866 AL
-873 TGDGDEEARE
+873 QDDEYPIAD
-883 NLIHHVHK
+883 LLHHVHK
-891 LHGSSSYCGVPR
+891 LHGSCSYSGVPR
-903 LKSICATLEKALRS
+903 LKKVCATLEQTLRS
-917 DASIEEVE
+917 GASISDVE
-925 PELFELQDEMEKVTE
+925 PELFELQDEMEKVIVT
-940 ASAHYLTLN
+940 AQPYLQQG

>member
-7 RARVISLTLA
+7 RARVITLTLA
-17 PTLIIGLLLTAF
+17 PTLIIGLLLSAF

-35 HDLETQVINSGLNI
+35 HDLEKQMIDSGLSI
-49 VEPLAIA
+49 IEPLAIA
-56 SEDGLRNNSREAVR
+56 SENGLKNNSREQVR
-70 RIISFAHRKNSKF
+70 RIISYAHRKNSKL

-89 FDYKHDLFVTSN
+89 FDYNHELFVTSN
-101 FHPNFESLTFPKQE
+101 FHPNFASLTYPKDK
-115 PIPLLLTSDLR
+115 PIPLLVSSDLH
-126 DNTLILRAPVISEAG
+126 DNTLILRAPVLAESGIIATPQGQAAG
-141 LTATLEGQSTT
+141 Q
-152 PALGYV
+152 ALGYIA
-158 SIELDLS
+158 IEMDLS

-176 AAALV
+176 SAFLV
-181 LLVGLG
+181 LLTGLG
-187 LSAVF
+187 LSAIF
-192 AYRLMYDV
+192 AMRLMHDV
-200 TRPISHMKN
+200 TRPITHMKN

-316 LKTKLTNSQTDY
+316 LKTQLTNSQADY
-328 LQTIERSANNLL
+328 LQTIEKSANNLL
-340 NIINDILDFSKLE
+340 SIINDILDFSKLE

-358 LENIPFEFQESL
+358 LENIPFEFEETL

-381 HEKGLELTLKV
+381 HEKGLEITLSI
-392 DPKIPAGLAGDP
+392 DPDIPTGLVGDP

-432 LRSQRDDVVELQFM
+432 LRSRKDDIVELQFM

-501 SRLHQGSTFWFT
+501 SRLHQGSTFWLT
-513 LRLHVTDMPVSDLIE
+513 LSFHATHMPVSDHIDTEILN
-528 AQTLAQRQL
+528 QRSIL
-537 LLIEP
+537 LVES
-542 NMQAGSILQQM
+542 NMQVATITQKIL
-553 LASEGII
+553 LKEGLQ
-560 VTHRTT
+560 VTSRSN
-566 LPEEG
+566 LPDNVEK
-571 EHFDYERFNYRSS
+571 F
-584 IKGEYDCYDYVLLN
+584 DYVLLN
-598 LSPSHENTIGDV
+598 LAANRSNDQHEV
-610 EMMVERLMAYA
+610 EQWVEHAMQCA
-621 PHVVLG
+621 PHVVVG
-627 MPSTALALSD
+627 TPSTALALSD
-637 HLIQKYQ
+637 HLLQKYQ

-650 PLSRRK
+650 PLSRKK
-656 LLQTLAANQEALPI
+656 LMQTLVANQDHLPE
-670 LEPNTPV
+670 LPLVPV
-677 STDKLPLTVMA
+677 VSSEKLPLKVMA
-688 VDDNPANLKLITALL
+688 VDDNPANLKLISALL
-703 KERVEQ
+703 HEHVES
-709 VITCSNGED
+709 VITCTNGMD
-718 AVAQAEHQ
+718 SVNLAESR
-726 HFDMIL
+726 HFDIIL

-738 KMDGVTASKAIK
+738 HMDGVTACRKIK
-750 KLPLNEQTPVIAV
+750 KTELNANTPVIAV
-763 TAHAM
+763 TAHA
-768 LGERDRLL
+768 LAGERDRLL

-798 HWNPNAT
+798 HWNPYTDQNEFGKLELVHHHPEESSDAT
-805 VQELEK
+805 E
-811 LDLSVHTTPDVPS
+811 PS
-824 TPSASDSQI
+824 YSNI
-833 VIDWPAALKQSANK
+833 IIDWQMALKQSANK
-847 ASLAKEMLQMLV
+847 PDLAKEMLQMLV

-866 SVVEQAL
+866 QVADQAL
-873 TGDGDEEARE
+873 NGESSRE
-883 NLIHHVHK
+883 DLVHHVHK

-903 LKSICATLEKALRS
+903 LKKVCETLEKGLRS
-917 DASIEEVE
+917 DAALADLE
-925 PELFELQDEMEKVTE
+925 PELFELQDEMEKVT
-940 ASAHYLTLN
+940 ASAVPYLQGSHS

>member
-7 RARVISLTLA
+7 RARVITLTLA
-17 PTLIIGLLLTAF
+17 PTLIIGLLLSAF

-35 HDLETQVINSGLNI
+35 HDLEKQVINSGLSI
-49 VEPLAIA
+49 IEPLAIA
-56 SEDGLRNNSREAVR
+56 SEDGLKNNSRESVR
-70 RIISFAHRKNSKF
+70 RIISYAHRKNSKF

-89 FDYKHDLFVTSN
+89 FDYNHELFVTSN
-101 FHPNFESLTFPKQE
+101 FHPNFELLTFPRTE
-115 PIPLLLTSDLR
+115 PIPLLVKQELQE
-126 DNTLILRAPVISEAG
+126 NTLILRAPVIAESGLVATIKGQGAG
-141 LTATLEGQSTT
+141 

-158 SIELDLS
+158 AIELDLS

-176 AAALV
+176 SAFLV
-181 LLVGLG
+181 LLIGLG

-316 LKTKLTNSQTDY
+316 LKTTLTNSQTDY
-328 LQTIERSANNLL
+328 LQTIEKSANNLL

-358 LENIPFEFQESL
+358 LENIPFDFQGSL

-381 HEKGLELTLKV
+381 HEKGLELTLKI
-392 DPKIPAGLAGDP
+392 DPKIPAGLVGDP

-432 LRSQRDDVVELQFM
+432 MRSQKDDLVELQFM

-456 RQQAQLFQAF
+456 RQQSQLFQAF

-513 LRLHVTDMPVSDLIE
+513 LRLSATDMPVSELLE
-528 AQTLAQRQL
+528 TQVLRQRSL
-537 LLIEP
+537 LLVEP
-542 NMQAGSILQQM
+542 NMQAASVIQQT
-553 LASEGII
+553 LVQEGLV
-560 VTHRTT
+560 VTYRSS
-566 LPEEG
+566 LPEEI
-571 EHFDYERFNYRSS
+571 E
-584 IKGEYDCYDYVLLN
+584 KYDYVLLN
-598 LSPSHENTIGDV
+598 LAPSRDNDIATVQTWV
-610 EMMVERLMAYA
+610 EQAMRCA
-621 PHVVLG
+621 PHVVVG
-627 MPSTALALSD
+627 TPSTSLALSD
-637 HLIQKYQ
+637 HLIQKYHI
-644 VHCITK
+644 HCITK

-656 LLQTLAANQEALPI
+656 LLQTLAANQESIPL
-670 LEPNTPV
+670 LESVDENRET
-677 STDKLPLTVMA
+677 LPLTVMA
-688 VDDNPANLKLITALL
+688 VDDNPANLKLISALL
-703 KERVEQ
+703 QERVEH
-709 VITCSNGED
+709 VITCTNGID
-718 AVAQAEHQ
+718 AVKQAEAQ
-726 HFDMIL
+726 HFDIIL

-738 KMDGVTASKAIK
+738 HMDGVTACGKIK
-750 KLPLNEQTPVIAV
+750 QTELNAETPVIAV

-768 LGERDRLL
+768 SGERDRLL
-776 KAGMDD
+776 TAGMDD

-798 HWNPNAT
+798 HWSPHT
-805 VQELEK
+805 KEEELEK
-811 LDLSVHTTPDVPS
+811 LDIMSSAVVIEGQAEEVVHTEHNNM
-824 TPSASDSQI
+824 I
-833 VIDWPAALKQSANK
+833 IDWQAALKQSANK
-847 ASLAKEMLQMLV
+847 EDLARDMLQMLV
-859 DYIPEVN
+859 DYVPEV
-866 SVVEQAL
+866 SAIVEGAL
-873 TGDGDEEARE
+873 EDDHFDTAQ
-883 NLIHHVHK
+883 LIHHVHK

-903 LKSICATLEKALRS
+903 LKNICATIEKELRS
-917 DASIEEVE
+917 GTDIEEIE
-925 PELFELQDEMEKVTE
+925 PELFELQDEMEKVV
-940 ASAHYLTLN
+940 ASAKPYLAN

>member
-7 RARVISLTLA
+7 RARVITLTLA
-17 PTLIIGLLLTAF
+17 PTLIIGLLLSAF

-35 HDLETQVINSGLNI
+35 QDLEGQVVNTGTSII
-49 VEPLAIA
+49 EPLAIA
-56 SEDGLRNNSREAVR
+56 SESGMKLESRESVR
-70 RIISFAHRKNSKF
+70 QLISYAHRKNSKL

-89 FDYKHDLFVTSN
+89 FDERHELFVTSN
-101 FHPNFESLTFPKQE
+101 FHPDFESLTYPKDK
-115 PIPLLLTSDLR
+115 PIPHLSSSNLL
-126 DNTLILRAPVISEAG
+126 DNTLILRTPIIA
-141 LTATLEGQSTT
+141 EGQYINS
-152 PALGYV
+152 ANGQSQANQAIGYIA
-158 SIELDLS
+158 IELDLS

-170 QYQEIF
+170 QYQEVF
-176 AAALV
+176 SAFLV
-181 LLVGLG
+181 LILGLG
-187 LSAVF
+187 LSGVF
-192 AYRLMYDV
+192 AFRLMHDV
-200 TRPISHMKN
+200 TQPITHMKN

-316 LKTKLTNSQTDY
+316 LKTHLSNSQTDY

-340 NIINDILDFSKLE
+340 SIINDILDFSKLE

-358 LENIPFEFQESL
+358 LENIPFEFQASL
-370 EEVVSLQATSA
+370 EEVVNLQATNA
-381 HEKGLELTLKV
+381 HEKGLELTLKI
-392 DPKIPAGLAGDP
+392 DPKVPPGVVGDP
-404 LRIQQVLTNLVGNS
+404 LRIQQILTNLVGNS

-432 LRSQRDDVVELQFM
+432 LRSQSEDNIELQFM

-513 LRLHVTDMPVSDLIE
+513 LRLSTTDMPMTELIE
-528 AQTLAQRQL
+528 TQCLQGKQL

-542 NMQAGSILQQM
+542 NMQAASITQQI
-553 LASEGII
+553 LTQEGLV
-560 VTHRTT
+560 VT
-566 LPEEG
+566 
-571 EHFDYERFNYRSS
+571 YRSVMPDETTS
-584 IKGEYDCYDYVLLN
+584 YDYVLLN
-598 LSPSHENTIGDV
+598 LAANQEYQFDTVSGWAIGAKKIAQNV
-610 EMMVERLMAYA
+610 II
-621 PHVVLG
+621 G
-627 MPSTALALSD
+627 TPSTELALGEQLMKEVD
-637 HLIQKYQ
+637 VQ
-644 VHCITK
+644 CITK
-650 PLSRRK
+650 PLSRKK
-656 LLQTLAANQEALPI
+656 LLQTLVSNQAPTLIAPAIETHS
-670 LEPNTPV
+670 EE
-677 STDKLPLTVMA
+677 KLPLTVLA

-703 KERVEQ
+703 KERVET
-709 VITCSNGED
+709 VISCTSGQ
-718 AVAQAEHQ
+718 QAIDKATETP
-726 HFDMIL
+726 FDIVF

-738 KMDGVTASKAIK
+738 QMDGVTACQNIK
-750 KLPLNEQTPVIAV
+750 KLANNANTPVIAV

-768 LGERDRLL
+768 IGERDRLL
-776 KAGMDD
+776 EAGMDD

-789 EHVLQQVLM
+789 EHVLQQVLI
-798 HWNPNAT
+798 HWSPT
-805 VQELEK
+805 SEVEHIEK
-811 LDLSVHTTPDVPS
+811 IDPDHPAVSAEVDNGPISETEASVHKN
-824 TPSASDSQI
+824 I
-833 VIDWPAALKQSANK
+833 IIDWQAALKQAANK
-847 ASLAKEMLQMLV
+847 EDLARDMLKMLV
-859 DYIPEVN
+859 DFIPEVYEAADKAIED
-866 SVVEQAL
+866 SDYPVE
-873 TGDGDEEARE
+873 E
-883 NLIHHVHK
+883 LIHIIHK
-891 LHGSSSYCGVPR
+891 MHGSSSYSGVPR
-903 LKSICATLEKALRS
+903 LKSVCATIEKELRS
-917 DASIEEVE
+917 GTSVEDIE
-925 PELFELQDEMEKVTE
+925 PELFELQDELDKVQAT
-940 ASAHYLTLN
+940 AIHYLKPAKT